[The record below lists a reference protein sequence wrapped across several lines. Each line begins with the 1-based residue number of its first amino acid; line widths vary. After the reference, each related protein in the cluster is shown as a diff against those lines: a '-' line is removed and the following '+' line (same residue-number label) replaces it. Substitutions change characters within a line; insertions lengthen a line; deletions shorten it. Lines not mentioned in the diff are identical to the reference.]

1 MQYQNPQNPRDSYR
15 PAQGSSGMPRR
26 PEPPNY
32 RGERPPQGG
41 GGSGGQGQPPRREP
55 PQKAGNR
62 WFRALFL
69 VLATIGLCVFLAFF
83 IISTANDLFGL
94 NQEDRTIEITVPKGA
109 DNGDV
114 AQLLKEAGI
123 VENSFVFRVY
133 AGLKTKERPFLPG
146 TYVFNSNL
154 GYDEIIVALKS
165 GDYEK
170 IEKRITFIEGW
181 TLMDIA
187 KKLEE
192 EEVCDADELIAYLQ
206 TADYDYEFFN
216 AIPDEPLRYHRLEGY
231 LFPDTYEFYVGE
243 SVQDVSRKFLRNF
256 NNKMTEEVR
265 GQMLEVNLS
274 VDEAVIL
281 ASIIQKEA
289 AAAEDMALVSSVF
302 HNRMALSQT
311 YPRLQSDV
319 TILYVESDIK
329 PYLDTA
335 DQEMYDAYNTY
346 VREALPVGAI
356 CNPGM
361 DAIEAALN
369 PAESEFYYFVTDKDG
384 KFYYAAT
391 AEEHYRNVAK
401 AKAVGGEAHGVDTQ

>member
-1 MQYQNPQNPRDSYR
+1 MQYQNPQDPRARYR
-15 PAQGSSGMPRR
+15 PAQGSPGMPRR
-26 PEPPNY
+26 PAPSNS
-32 RGERPPQGG
+32 RGGLPPQR
-41 GGSGGQGQPPRREP
+41 GSGSGDYNQPPRREP
-55 PQKAGNR
+55 PQKDGSR
-62 WFRALFL
+62 WFRALFM
-69 VLATIGLCVFLAFF
+69 VMATIGFCVFLAFF
-83 IISTANDLFGL
+83 IINTANDLFGL
-94 NQEDRTIEITVPKGA
+94 NQADQTIEITVPKGA

-114 AQLLKEAGI
+114 AQLLKEVGI
-123 VENSFVFRVY
+123 VENSFVFRIY
-133 AGLKTKERPFLPG
+133 ADLKTKERPFLPG

-170 IEKRITFIEGW
+170 VEKRITFIEGW

-216 AIPDEPLRYHRLEGY
+216 GIPNDPLRYHRLEGY

-256 NNKMTEEVR
+256 NNKMTDEVR
-265 GQMLEVNLS
+265 DQMLEVNLS
-274 VDEAVIL
+274 LDETIIL

-289 AAAEDMALVSSVF
+289 AETEDMALVSSVF

-319 TILYVESDIK
+319 TILYVESEIK
-329 PYLDTA
+329 PYLDSA
-335 DQEMYDAYNTY
+335 NQAMYDAYNTY
-346 VREALPVGAI
+346 VRTALPVGAI

-369 PAESEFYYFVTDKDG
+369 PAESDFYYFVTDKDG
-384 KFYYAAT
+384 KFYYANT
-391 AEEHYRNVAK
+391 AEDHYRNVAK